1 MVLRIVSLLL
11 SSIALISSIEPLL
24 AFSKNQCKSSI
35 NPVRRRESLNR
46 PHSSI
51 DEIFYSDKKP
61 LIRCMQSLAVIVA
74 SLQVLS
80 AGEVSALPIGA
91 DVATPTIA
99 TRRITDIPDLS
110 AKFPEVAAFLKDVD
124 LSSRSDEFLS
134 NLPRFPTQPPT
145 GSKLLT
151 TTVRPDMDDVQ
162 RQYQQFEEIKKIQWW
177 KNTGLNFGKALE
189 DVQSQLQTLPD
200 ELLHL
205 GDRVKSFTPNWQVI
219 TGIVGIIF
227 VADILQNSRQ
237 LSKTVDE
244 QNLKLIDQETKLDS
258 SNSANKETINVL
270 KTESLKLIVE
280 VDSLIKQL
288 DEKASEISTLNDTL
302 LSISMNINATDSN
315 SKQLLIQYSRQL
327 ESAEALIKSLK
338 SQMIEIPKKT
348 AREVAGEYKN
358 QIAVSEKKCEE
369 LKLQINR
376 MEEDASSK
384 STQPNKQF
392 FQSKAAPSMPRFPP
406 ISSSFPTS
414 IFSPPVNPLVR
425 QNELQTLELNEM
437 KMIIAELEEK
447 RNDEKSTEMN
457 DLTSQIVTLQD
468 TLSTVE
474 KELGEKKHG
483 ESIYFQELNTR
494 LSNMENQINGF
505 IIENKE
511 LKEALSI
518 AESELKSFSQRESER
533 AMMEAERIAETLK
546 VVKCIRLF

>member
-1 MVLRIVSLLL
+1 
-11 SSIALISSIEPLL
+11 
-24 AFSKNQCKSSI
+24 
-35 NPVRRRESLNR
+35 
-46 PHSSI
+46 
-51 DEIFYSDKKP
+51 
-61 LIRCMQSLAVIVA
+61 MQSLAVIAA

-110 AKFPEVAAFLKDVD
+110 VKFPEVAAFLKDVD
-124 LSSRSDEFLS
+124 LSSKSDEFLS
-134 NLPRFPTQPPT
+134 NLPRFPTQLPT

-177 KNTGLNFGKALE
+177 KNTGLNFGKAFD
-189 DVQSQLQTLPD
+189 DVQSQLQRLPD
-200 ELLHL
+200 EIFHL
-205 GDRVKSFTPNWQVI
+205 GGKVKSFSPNWQVI
-219 TGIVGIIF
+219 SGIVGIIF

-244 QNLKLIDQETKLDS
+244 QNMKLLDQEIKLDS

-270 KTESLKLIVE
+270 KSESLKLIVE

-288 DEKASEISTLNDTL
+288 DDKASQISTLNDTL

-338 SQMIEIPKKT
+338 LQMVDIPKKT

-358 QIAVSEKKCEE
+358 QIAASEKKCEE
-369 LKLQINR
+369 MKLQINR
-376 MEEDASSK
+376 MEEDASK
-384 STQPNKQF
+384 STQPDKQNS
-392 FQSKAAPSMPRFPP
+392 QSKAASLMPRFPP

-425 QNELQTLELNEM
+425 QNELQTVELNEM
-437 KMIIAELEEK
+437 KTKILELEEK
-447 RNDEKSTEMN
+447 RDDEKTVEIN
-457 DLTSQIVTLQD
+457 DLTSQIVTLQN
-468 TLSTVE
+468 TLVIVE
-474 KELGEKKHG
+474 KELVEKKVE
-483 ESIYFQELNTR
+483 ESIYFQELNNR
-494 LSNMENQINGF
+494 LSNMEKQINAF

-511 LKEALSI
+511 LKEALSN
-518 AESELKSFSQRESER
+518 AESEVKLLVQRESER
-533 AMMEAERIAETLK
+533 VVMEGQRIAETLK
-546 VVKCIRLF
+546 VVECIMLLRTFFFHPFFQFVFKTITSTTLFHIINLC